1 MEALLIYTLRSS
13 LVLTLLYLPYT
24 LMLRRERFFRLNRLT
39 LLAILVL
46 ALVQPLVR
54 ITIPGRFVP
63 QGEAAAAIADVQ
75 EFLYTYDAVTVGAAP
90 SAWGWHEWAVV
101 VYLAGMAMMLCLR
114 ACQLLQIHRALRRG
128 CLWRDR
134 GDDGVTVWCHAGD
147 GAPFSWMRNIYISEG
162 DYAEN
167 SRAIL
172 LHERAHIHCRH
183 SLDILLV
190 TLVEV
195 VQWWNPFVYML
206 GRSLRDVHEYEA
218 DERVLRQ
225 DIMPGE
231 YHTLLVRKAL
241 ADTSYAF
248 ANNFTRSHVSQ
259 RIAMMKRPPSRPLAR
274 GKVLYIVP
282 LLLVTLVLTAAPV
295 MEPLLFVDG
304 EEVSSDRLI
313 QLPTD
318 SIDHID
324 VLRGPT
330 ATDVFGQRARGGA
343 VIVGT
348 KTPPDDDTKVFLI
361 AEQTP
366 EFPGGP
372 EAMKEFLS
380 RHMRYPAEAKRASLQ
395 GRIDVTFIVE
405 TDGSLSDVHASYA
418 GMDEEGVEASLVSW
432 SSSEE
437 VASPLPLLKE
447 GRPAEVISPPSSR
460 RGRGRLLLEASAKE
474 VVSQMPRW
482 NPARQQ
488 GRPVRARVTL
498 PLYYKLE

>member
-1 MEALLIYTLRSS
+1 MEALLIYTLRSA

-24 LMLRRERFFRLNRLT
+24 VMLRRERFFRLNRLT
-39 LLAILVL
+39 LLAILCL

-54 ITIPGRFVP
+54 ITIPDRFVP
-63 QGEAAAAIADVQ
+63 QGEATAAIADVQ
-75 EFLYTYDAVTVGAAP
+75 EFLYTYDAVTVGTAP
-90 SAWGWHEWAVV
+90 SVWGWREWAAV
-101 VYLAGMAMMLCLR
+101 VYVAGMAMMLCLR

-195 VQWWNPFVYML
+195 VQWWNPFVYSL
-206 GRSLRDVHEYEA
+206 RRSLRDVHEYEA

-295 MEPLLFVDG
+295 IEPLLFVDG

-318 SIDHID
+318 SIDYVD
-324 VLRGPT
+324 VLRGST
-330 ATDVFGQRARGGA
+330 AISLFGKRARGGA

-348 KTPPDDDTKVFLI
+348 KPDSPDPTDDAPVFLI
-361 AEQTP
+361 AEEMP
-366 EFPGGP
+366 EFPGG
-372 EAMKEFLS
+372 ETAMQEYIR
-380 RHMRYPAEAKRASLQ
+380 RHIRYPAEARAARLN
-395 GRIDVTFIVE
+395 GRMDVRFIVE
-405 TDGSLSDVHASYA
+405 ADGTLTNVRAEFSGDTAEGAKATITGYSPSFTGGDGSASHTRAWLSS
-418 GMDEEGVEASLVSW
+418 
-432 SSSEE
+432 
-437 VASPLPLLKE
+437 
-447 GRPAEVISPPSSR
+447 AEQ
-460 RGRGRLLLEASAKE
+460 L
-474 VVSQMPRW
+474 VSQMPRW

-488 GRPVRARVTL
+488 GRPVRAQVTL

>member
-1 MEALLIYTLRSS
+1 MESLLIYTLRSS

-46 ALVQPLVR
+46 ALLQPLVR
-54 ITIPGRFVP
+54 ITIPDRFVP
-63 QGEAAAAIADVQ
+63 QGEATAAIADVQ
-75 EFLYTYDAVTVGAAP
+75 EFLYTYDAVTVGAAAP
-90 SAWGWHEWAVV
+90 SVWGWREWATV
-101 VYLAGMAMMLCLR
+101 VYVAGMAMMLCLR

-241 ADTSYAF
+241 TDTSHAF

-295 MEPLLFVDG
+295 IEPLLFVDG

-324 VLRGPT
+324 VLRGST
-330 ATDVFGQRARGGA
+330 AISLFGKRARGGA

-348 KTPPDDDTKVFLI
+348 KPDSPDPTDDAPVFLI
-361 AEQTP
+361 AEEMP
-366 EFPGGP
+366 EFPGG
-372 EAMKEFLS
+372 ETAMQEYIR
-380 RHMRYPAEAKRASLQ
+380 RHIRYPAEARAARLY
-395 GRIDVTFIVE
+395 GRMEVRFIVE
-405 TDGSLSDVHASYA
+405 ADGTLTNVRAEYSGDTAEGAKANITGYSPSFTGGDGSASHTRAWLSS
-418 GMDEEGVEASLVSW
+418 
-432 SSSEE
+432 
-437 VASPLPLLKE
+437 
-447 GRPAEVISPPSSR
+447 AEQ
-460 RGRGRLLLEASAKE
+460 L
-474 VVSQMPRW
+474 VSQMPRW

-488 GRPVRARVTL
+488 GRPVRAQVTL